1 MPSFSKKK
9 QKTAKNTA
17 PQPAEPSKSD
27 ISGLSAEALET
38 AASPEPTKEPD
49 KNPEAAPKPGAAE
62 KPKTKSIAEK
72 FAGMDKSRLM
82 GAAATVVCVGCLG
95 VFVLYQ
101 IFSGIQ
107 TNPRQQNPDPT
118 QDPDQNTPGVT
129 IPGQATKD
137 GVELEIQ
144 SGQNDIDTTVTG
156 IDPFNRGQWDDYKLE
171 TEDGDQAAENRG
183 AEVESGARYWV
194 RARDGSNM
202 YKIIIPTGYI
212 AADLGDCVTVGTGN
226 YETTGSEPVTF
237 FWRKGAD
244 IKLLLDHGYRDL
256 AGNST
261 GYAQYDVRALG
272 YYLFRDESGD
282 DWPVVTAVMTR
293 EEINPDIDA
302 YQEYWIII
310 GKPANDNRYL
320 VGTIPAESFADLAT
334 QLYPNISAFA
344 KALFPASSVPDFPD
358 YWQIPSEKY
367 PGQTETPNAT
377 SETDLIQTETPDT
390 ISVAGPVQPSN
401 QLENMDQSIGN
412 TPASDTQNQ
421 Q

>member
-1 MPSFSKKK
+1 MSLSNKKK
-9 QKTAKNTA
+9 KAAKNA
-17 PQPAEPSKSD
+17 IPRPAEQSKSD
-27 ISGLSAEALET
+27 ISGLSAESLET
-38 AASPEPTKEPD
+38 AVSPEPAKEPD
-49 KNPEAAPKPGAAE
+49 KNPETTPKPETAE
-62 KPKTKSIAEK
+62 KPKAKSLVEK
-72 FAGMDKSRLM
+72 FANMDKSRLM

-107 TNPRQQNPDPT
+107 ANPRQQDPAK
-118 QDPDQNTPGVT
+118 DPDQNTPGITV
-129 IPGQATKD
+129 PGQATQD

-144 SGQNDIDTTVTG
+144 PGSSDGTAVTG

-202 YKIIIPTGYI
+202 YKIIIPAGYI
-212 AADLGDCVTVGTGN
+212 AADLGDCVTIGTGN

-244 IKLLLDHGYRDL
+244 IKLLLDQGYRDL

-261 GYAQYDVRALG
+261 GYSQYDVRALG
-272 YYLFRDESGD
+272 YYLFRDEAGD

-302 YQEYWIII
+302 YREYWIII
-310 GKPANDNRYL
+310 GKPASDNRYL

-358 YWQIPSEKY
+358 YWTIPSETG
-367 PGQTETPNAT
+367 PV
-377 SETDLIQTETPDT
+377 ETDTPDT
-390 ISVAGPVQPSN
+390 ALETDPVHAADTGSDQTPN
-401 QLENMDQSIGN
+401 QMPDQVDEMSQINGD
-412 TPASDTQNQ
+412 TPIPNTQNSQ
-421 Q
+421 